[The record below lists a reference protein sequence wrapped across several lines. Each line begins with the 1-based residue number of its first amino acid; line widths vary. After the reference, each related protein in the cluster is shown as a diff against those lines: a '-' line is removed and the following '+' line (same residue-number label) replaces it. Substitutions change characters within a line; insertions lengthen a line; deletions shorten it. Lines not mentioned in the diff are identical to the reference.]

1 MANCFDVMTIRIKD
15 ERSIIIRMIVR
26 PQSWLSVISA
36 PGRERLGIERV
47 HGFSIR
53 AGEGDMRPCLR
64 SISEANP
71 EEGFPVGSVARE
83 GFALGIET
91 LNAKRTHRLV
101 IEVSRP
107 LNVTDANGHMIQHN
121 DLRPVPAR
129 VTLAVHMG
137 WVSLLAAAFPY
148 LDLAST
154 HG

>member
-1 MANCFDVMTIRIKD
+1 MTIRIKD

-47 HGFSIR
+47 HGFSIL
-53 AGEGDMRPCLR
+53 AGKGDMRPCLR

-71 EEGFPVGSVARE
+71 EESFPVGSVARE
-83 GFALGIET
+83 GFALGIEA
-91 LNAKRTHRLV
+91 LNAKRTQRLV

-107 LNVTDANGHMIQHN
+107 LNVADANGHMIQHN
-121 DLRPVPAR
+121 DLRTVPALI
-129 VTLAVHMG
+129 TLAGHVG
-137 WVSLLAAAFPY
+137 WVSLPATASPC